1 MSLNDLGGD
10 VEGVEEVDLR
20 GVETSGACGDREVDG
35 RKDSNSGFS
44 GNLVGFDIAPKVVDR
59 GFGEDEGDFLLEE
72 GDEDIQLRNFASELF
87 FEVFELSILNAFS
100 SHSDDFLDESLDE
113 RERTFLE
120 MTS

>member
-1 MSLNDLGGD
+1 M
-10 VEGVEEVDLR
+10 EEVDLR

-35 RKDSNSGFS
+35 REDSDSGFS
-44 GNLVGFDIAPKVVDR
+44 GNLVGFDIASKVVDG

-72 GDEDIQLRNFASELF
+72 GDEDIQLRDFATELL
-87 FEVFELSILNAFS
+87 FEVFELIFLNAFS

-113 RERTFLE
+113 GERTFLE